1 MDSQIQRYI
10 GPYFIHDELF
20 PRKQPVYF
28 GKHEK
33 TNKEAV
39 LKIAVPMDIGGDHN
53 PRAVGEIMLEYEHSL
68 QSRVAHPLIC
78 PVEGPILEYN
88 REFYLVTP
96 RIGQGNLA
104 DYAKEHR
111 VSKEEHIT
119 LLENIARALVYC
131 HTKDVVHLDVK
142 PQNVLVDRKRA
153 VLIDFGSARE
163 QNNPHTI
170 ADQIVSATPNS
181 ASPEY
186 VRDKVFTKRS
196 DTFSFAVMAYW
207 ALTDDEPFKK
217 LGDNICY
224 DRPKYMKKNKLAE
237 YGPLGELIKS
247 GLNIE
252 QVRRPD
258 MKELADALREQAA
271 RLDPQPSEGTLT
283 PCLEP
288 S

>member
-1 MDSQIQRYI
+1 MDSQIQNYI

-28 GKHEK
+28 GTHEK
-33 TNKEAV
+33 TSKEAV
-39 LKIAVPMDIGGDHN
+39 LKVAAPMDLGADHN
-53 PRAVGEIMLEYEHSL
+53 PRSVGEICLEYEHSL
-68 QSRVAHPLIC
+68 QSRVTHPLIC

-88 REFYLVTP
+88 REHYLVTP

-104 DYAKEHR
+104 DYVKEHR
-111 VSKEEHIT
+111 LPKEERVA

-142 PQNVLVDRKRA
+142 AQNVLVDRKRA

-170 ADQIVSATPNS
+170 ADQIVSATPN
-181 ASPEY
+181 AAAPEY
-186 VRDKVFTKRS
+186 IRDHVFTKRS
-196 DTFSFAVMAYW
+196 DTFSFAVLAYW

-217 LGDNICY
+217 LGPNIRY
-224 DRPKYMKKNKLAE
+224 DKPRYNQKNKLAE
-237 YGPLGELIKS
+237 YGPLGELIKA
-247 GLNIE
+247 GLHLQ

-258 MKELADALREQAA
+258 MTELADALREQAA
-271 RLDPQPSEGTLT
+271 RQDPQPNAGTLV